1 MYSFL
6 RAGNTFE
13 YFHAVYDFEIFLLR
27 KPGFGVG
34 IFDFANVDDAVGA
47 VDYEVDLN
55 SFPVIFA
62 SPGVMLRDNFVDAES
77 LFHLV
82 DMR

>member
-13 YFHAVYDFEIFLLR
+13 YFHAVYDFEIFLLSEP
-27 KPGFGVG
+27 KFGVG
-34 IFDFANVDDAVGA
+34 IFDFANINDAVGA

-55 SFPVIFA
+55 SFPVR
-62 SPGVMLRDNFVDAES
+62 LRGRSE
-77 LFHLV
+77 LV
-82 DMR
+82 PRHIRLARCNAA